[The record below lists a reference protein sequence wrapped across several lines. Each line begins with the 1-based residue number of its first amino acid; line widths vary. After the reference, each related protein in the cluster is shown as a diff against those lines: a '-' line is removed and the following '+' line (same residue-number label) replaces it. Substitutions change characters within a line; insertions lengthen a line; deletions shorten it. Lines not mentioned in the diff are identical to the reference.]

1 VAQVNG
7 GMLALVNSD
16 PNVKYVTTHDITS
29 GFADNAVHYTA
40 DQTVTIGQRW
50 AAAYVAPP
58 ASHTN
63 AYLTSLALNPP
74 GLAGLT
80 SAFATGTFVYGAT
93 NAYVN
98 SPTVTVTNAD
108 LTATN
113 QLIFNGATNLL
124 TVGRGEFAADPC
136 RWGDQRGV
144 GAGDG
149 PGRRDEAD
157 LHGERDGIAEPD
169 HAQPDEQSEQRDAD
183 LELARRTIW
192 ATGCCSRP
200 QQPESLNYTQ
210 MNAYGLGIW
219 AGSIRYYSGK
229 FWVYYS
235 TGGYGYFMSSATNA
249 AGPWAPLTRVT
260 YDNNANSPGPN
271 WDDCCSF
278 QDDDGKLY
286 FIGTDWGSGWITHLC
301 QMNTNGTQLLSATDT
316 IIYNGSYGEANKLY
330 KINGSYYIYHS
341 LALTFTSLRNP
352 YMLRATNIWGNGG
365 SPGHAGTYTEQ
376 QLYNSTGYGDQFEN
390 GGLIQAGSGSW
401 YFMMAQANF
410 VQGRPPCLLPVTW
423 TANWPVI
430 GAVTNGGLIGSM
442 VWSGTKPTNG
452 FPIVLPQGNDEFTS
466 PYLDPH
472 WEWNY
477 QPNAAYWSLS
487 DRPGYLRLYA
497 YQPLT
502 SGSFFTAGNTIGD
515 RYIRGDWAQADLKID
530 LSNMASGEEA
540 GMAHYNDGFSYCTI
554 GVVQNGGT
562 KTLKFNANG
571 TIIIGPVVT
580 NSTIYFRTILDI
592 TATAKFFYGYDGI
605 NFTQLGGNYPLT
617 LGKYRGDRIGIYNY
631 NNNSAT
637 GYIDVDWFHY
647 AYAGPVLPLFASS
660 PVPASGSVN
669 VSTAPNLNWQ
679 AGNGATAHQVYF
691 GTNPILSGPN
701 YQGQQ
706 TSTNFT
712 LPALAPNTTYYWR
725 VDEVNSN
732 GVQAG
737 NVWSFTTWWTP
748 PQSISITNH
757 SFESQIVSSGSF
769 LPGDP
774 TSWHSSL
781 LAGTVD
787 AVVNPGPLGSGEPWP
802 ADPPSGLDAT
812 NVCQIYAI
820 SAGGG
825 GLVYQDTGVK
835 YQPGTVYQL
844 TAVAGLQI
852 NQTFNA
858 GSLIGFYNSSL
869 TCIASNVI
877 NSATLFYGTFTGQ
890 SVSYTTTGAEGGNGD
905 IIVGFYAP
913 PAAAA
918 GSYFDFDN
926 VQLTQYNQG
935 PLLNSPPGSQTTSIG
950 GTATF
955 SVGATGTAPL
965 SYQWQ
970 ANGGTGFTNLINGG
984 QVSGATSNILGIA
997 SVTTNWALAYQVI
1010 VTNGYWNC
1018 HQQSS
1023 GDADGGDG

>member
-1 VAQVNG
+1 
-7 GMLALVNSD
+7 
-16 PNVKYVTTHDITS
+16 
-29 GFADNAVHYTA
+29 
-40 DQTVTIGQRW
+40 
-50 AAAYVAPP
+50 
-58 ASHTN
+58 
-63 AYLTSLALNPP
+63 
-74 GLAGLT
+74 
-80 SAFATGTFVYGAT
+80 
-93 NAYVN
+93 
-98 SPTVTVTNAD
+98 
-108 LTATN
+108 
-113 QLIFNGATNLL
+113 
-124 TVGRGEFAADPC
+124 
-136 RWGDQRGV
+136 
-144 GAGDG
+144 
-149 PGRRDEAD
+149 
-157 LHGERDGIAEPD
+157 
-169 HAQPDEQSEQRDAD
+169 
-183 LELARRTIW
+183 
-192 ATGCCSRP
+192 
-200 QQPESLNYTQ
+200 
-210 MNAYGLGIW
+210 
-219 AGSIRYYSGK
+219 
-229 FWVYYS
+229 
-235 TGGYGYFMSSATNA
+235 
-249 AGPWAPLTRVT
+249 
-260 YDNNANSPGPN
+260 
-271 WDDCCSF
+271 
-278 QDDDGKLY
+278 
-286 FIGTDWGSGWITHLC
+286 
-301 QMNTNGTQLLSATDT
+301 
-316 IIYNGSYGEANKLY
+316 
-330 KINGSYYIYHS
+330 
-341 LALTFTSLRNP
+341 
-352 YMLRATNIWGNGG
+352 
-365 SPGHAGTYTEQ
+365 
-376 QLYNSTGYGDQFEN
+376 
-390 GGLIQAGSGSW
+390 
-401 YFMMAQANF
+401 
-410 VQGRPPCLLPVTW
+410 
-423 TANWPVI
+423 
-430 GAVTNGGLIGSM
+430 
-442 VWSGTKPTNG
+442 
-452 FPIVLPQGNDEFTS
+452 
-466 PYLDPH
+466 
-472 WEWNY
+472 
-477 QPNAAYWSLS
+477 
-487 DRPGYLRLYA
+487 
-497 YQPLT
+497 
-502 SGSFFTAGNTIGD
+502 
-515 RYIRGDWAQADLKID
+515 
-530 LSNMASGEEA
+530 
-540 GMAHYNDGFSYCTI
+540 
-554 GVVQNGGT
+554 
-562 KTLKFNANG
+562 
-571 TIIIGPVVT
+571 
-580 NSTIYFRTILDI
+580 
-592 TATAKFFYGYDGI
+592 
-605 NFTQLGGNYPLT
+605 
-617 LGKYRGDRIGIYNY
+617 
-631 NNNSAT
+631 
-637 GYIDVDWFHY
+637 VDWFHY

-1010 VTNGYWNC
+1010 VTNGYGTVTSSPAVTLTVATVSQTTNLLIDVNFVTSGAPGQTGAAVLGSSNDVWNALSASTSIITNNFGGLLSGVGLTLSC
-1018 HQQSS
+1018 QGVFIDAGGSVMDAATTPLMQDYAYGTTAPAAITVSLTGLTKYTNSS
-1023 GDADGGDG
+1023 FTLVIFGAGDGVSQGVALRLTAGATDGNTASNLTTSAASRQISAGIGIAYQTFTGTLTNGTLTFVATNNGSIYTIVNGFQLQLVPPTTVSRNAWLTSLALSPAGNLHPTFAPNVLTYAATEVYGSRPTVTVTNADLTAVNQLIYNGATNLLASGAASIPMNLTLGMTNVMQVQVTAQDGVTLQTYTMNVTELPNQATPPMLTNSVSNGTLNLNWGLDRLGYRLLIQTNNLNSGLSTDLHDWATVTGSMMTNLMIIPIGTTNLNEYYRLVYP